1 MKKIYESSYEE
12 NLYYLEEDVYTLEEI
27 EKLEASGAFNVEKI
41 NLEVALD
48 ELEELRGD
56 DVLF

>member
-1 MKKIYESSYEE
+1 MKKIYEVDYESLC
-12 NLYYLEEDVYTLEEI
+12 NLEEDAYTLEEI
-27 EKLEASGAFNVEKI
+27 EKLEEAGAFNVEKI

>member
-27 EKLEASGAFNVEKI
+27 EILEEAGAFNVEKI

>member
-1 MKKIYESSYEE
+1 MKKIYEVDYESLC
-12 NLYYLEEDVYTLEEI
+12 NLEDYAYTLEEI
-27 EKLEASGAFNVEKI
+27 EKLAAAGAFNVEKI

>member
-27 EKLEASGAFNVEKI
+27 EKLEAAGAFNVEKI